1 MRLLEPFLKNP
12 RLMTIDLSG
21 LTDAQLLARL
31 ADGDDQCLTLLI
43 TRYHRPFL
51 AMALANSLSRADSD
65 EAVGDAF
72 VKIWHSAANYRD
84 HGLDARYWLRTLMRH
99 TLLDK
104 LRSLKRFAPEQS
116 ATRVSDDGAY
126 LDDDYG
132 TETGADDSA
141 QTPPN
146 LLEAL
151 QDTACFDA
159 CLGALSEA
167 HRDTLQRCLLAGQ
180 TEAEIAHETA
190 QPLGTVKSRK
200 HTAVKKM
207 QICVSDCVKGVS
219 HKGRA

>member
-1 MRLLEPFLKNP
+1 MSTN
-12 RLMTIDLSG
+12 LSG
-21 LTDAQLLARL
+21 LTDAQLLALVAQRNNQGL
-31 ADGDDQCLTLLI
+31 SLLI
-43 TRYHRPFL
+43 GRYHRPFL

-65 EAVGDAF
+65 EAVSDAF
-72 VKIWHSAANYRD
+72 VKIWNSAASYKD
-84 HGLDARYWLRTLMRH
+84 HGLDAKYWLRSLMRH

-104 LRSLKRFAPEQS
+104 LRKLKRFAPEQS
-116 ATRVSDDGAY
+116 ATRVSEDGAY

-132 TETGADDSA
+132 TEAATDDFA

-207 QICVSDCVKGVS
+207 QICVSDCVSGVS